1 MHCATGR
8 GRLQSWANKDE
19 TFPSLCTRLQGLP
32 NGMGDLYKTL
42 VSSRFGPGYIKTP
55 HFQDQLAVCHAHN
68 KQLTVALIE
77 NAEGAQVILETRNG
91 IPGSTFEAIE
101 NDIAW
106 RSAAVQYSYLS
117 ALASHERDRA
127 ANQIKAVEEAG
138 DEEVKQ
144 TFPNVRRQAARSEE
158 AGTFFCGFPGCNK
171 SYANL
176 SSLKRHVKEQQIA
189 KAPTHVGYTP
199 DNDDFSAEIKARGG
213 LTRPH
218 GKKTWRDSPP

>member
-1 MHCATGR
+1 MHQATGH

-19 TFPSLCTRLQGLP
+19 TFASLCTRLQGLP

-42 VSSRFGPGYIKTP
+42 VSRRFGPEYIKKP
-55 HFQDQLAVCHAHN
+55 HFQEQLAECHAHN
-68 KQLTVALIE
+68 KQLTVALIM

-101 NDIAW
+101 NDIRG
-106 RSAAVQYSYLS
+106 RSAAVQYSYIT
-117 ALASHERDRA
+117 ALASHARDRA
-127 ANQIKAVEEAG
+127 ADQIQAVKDAG
-138 DEEVKQ
+138 GNVAEQ
-144 TFPNVRRQAARSEE
+144 TFPNVRRQAARSKE

-176 SSLKRHVKEQQIA
+176 SSLKRHVTEQQIA

-213 LTRPH
+213 LTRPK
-218 GKKTWRDSPP
+218 GKKTWNCPR